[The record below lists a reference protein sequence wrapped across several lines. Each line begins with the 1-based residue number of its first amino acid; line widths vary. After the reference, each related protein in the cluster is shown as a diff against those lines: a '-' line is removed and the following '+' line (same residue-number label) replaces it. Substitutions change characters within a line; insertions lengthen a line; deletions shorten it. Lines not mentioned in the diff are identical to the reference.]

1 MGHRFDIAVELARL
15 CARNRD
21 GSFATQDDRAQILHQ
36 AARTLQK
43 AGFQNLA
50 ATSLKP
56 KHVDVLVKSW
66 QADGL
71 SAGTMKNRVA
81 CLRWWAEKVGKQTCV
96 PRTNDALGIERRAYV
111 TTVSKAQTLDTV
123 AVDQLGHERLKVSL
137 ELQEAFG
144 LRREE
149 SLKFQPVF
157 ATKGLSDA
165 IRLKASWCKG
175 GRTRLIPIT
184 SEHQRTV
191 LAKAHALAGSGS
203 MIPPDKKYV
212 TWLSTYKEATRVIG
226 ARKLHGLR
234 HGYAQQRFEV
244 LAGFK
249 APAAGGPTRGEL
261 TPEQKQADYRARM
274 QISAELGHGREEITA
289 VYLGR

>member
-1 MGHRFDIAVELARL
+1 M
-15 CARNRD
+15 
-21 GSFATQDDRAQILHQ
+21 
-36 AARTLQK
+36 
-43 AGFQNLA
+43 
-50 ATSLKP
+50 
-56 KHVDVLVKSW
+56 
-66 QADGL
+66 
-71 SAGTMKNRVA
+71 A
-81 CLRWWAEKVGKQTCV
+81 CVRWWAEKVNKQNCV
-96 PRTNDALGIERRAYV
+96 PRTNDELGIERRTYV
-111 TTVSKAQTLDTV
+111 AKESKAQTLDTV
-123 AVDQLGHERLKVSL
+123 AVDKLVHERLKVSL

-157 ATKGLSDA
+157 ATKGLDDS

-184 SEHQRTV
+184 SEHQLTV

-212 TWLSTYKEATRVIG
+212 TWLRTYKKATRVIG
-226 ARKLHGLR
+226 ARKLHGLG
-234 HGYAQQRFEV
+234 HGYAQQRFEM

-261 TPEQKQADYRARM
+261 TLEQKQADYRARM

>member
-21 GSFATQDDRAQILHQ
+21 GSFATQADRTQILHH

-50 ATSLKP
+50 AISLKP
-56 KHVDVLVKSW
+56 KHVEVLLKSW

-71 SAGTMKNRVA
+71 AVGTIKNRMA
-81 CLRWWAEKVGKQTCV
+81 CVRWWAEKVGKPNCV
-96 PRTNDALGIERRAYV
+96 PRTNDALGIERRSYV
-111 TTVSKAQTLDTV
+111 AEVSKAQTLDTV
-123 AVDQLGHERLKVSL
+123 AVDKLGHERLKVSL

-157 ATKGLSDA
+157 ATKGLDDS

-184 SEHQRTV
+184 SEHQRAV
-191 LAKAHALAGSGS
+191 LVKAHALAGSGS

-212 TWLSTYKEATRVIG
+212 TWLSTYKESTRVIG

-234 HGYAQQRFEV
+234 HGYAQQRFEA
-244 LAGFK
+244 LAG
-249 APAAGGPTRGEL
+249 ACSRGTIRGAHECKF
-261 TPEQKQADYRARM
+261 P
-274 QISAELGHGREEITA
+274 
-289 VYLGR
+289 